1 MLSADREREQERERE
16 HADDDEE
23 GDEDKEDEEEEPQ
36 GAYLENICKINNLQ
50 EMFDLHAKEESS
62 DLYPRLAH
70 KEEGQASKLFM
81 QTLMSVSETTFNED
95 GSKAVSCSSI
105 IEADNST
112 HRGGGSAVATGGGS
126 DLSNAALYKAL
137 TSEVDAL
144 LARVTKAS
152 QPLQRAVK
160 SKASRMDQL
169 IHLESE
175 SIRLRELRDD
185 GMRLTTSLRKLVLS
199 NLINHG
205 VVH

>member
-62 DLYPRLAH
+62 DLYPHLAH

>member
-1 MLSADREREQERERE
+1 
-16 HADDDEE
+16 
-23 GDEDKEDEEEEPQ
+23 
-36 GAYLENICKINNLQ
+36 
-50 EMFDLHAKEESS
+50 
-62 DLYPRLAH
+62 
-70 KEEGQASKLFM
+70 M